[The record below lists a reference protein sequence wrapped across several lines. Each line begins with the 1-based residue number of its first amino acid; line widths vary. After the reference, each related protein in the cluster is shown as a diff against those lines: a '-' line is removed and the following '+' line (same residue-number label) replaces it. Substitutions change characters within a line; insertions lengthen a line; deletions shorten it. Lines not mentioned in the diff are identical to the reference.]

1 MTVVIAKSYPDAAT
15 LKLVAD
21 IQFRE
26 PYASGAMNRKLRGI
40 LFPGIYSGFYPVPG
54 AGLNLKITSLSATDQ
69 TGTASLDFGMYQIS
83 VRHQSD
89 LTVALTAGTNKIV
102 ALQAMYGIG
111 VETYQV
117 NSDSTIQAAEIVLLD
132 INATLATNQL
142 EICKVRIPAGATQLT
157 AAMIDLSGRK
167 VRRVGIEFSS
177 EIDKTDEDVAATS
190 LAVKRAIAS
199 IVDSAPTALNT
210 LKKIAAAINNDP
222 AFYTTLT
229 DLLALKAPLASPAL
243 TGTPTAPTAAQT
255 VNNTQIA
262 TTAFVKAALAAL
274 VDSAPGTLDTL
285 NELATALGN
294 DPNFATTMTN
304 LLALKAPLASPA
316 LTGTPTAP
324 TVAQTVNNTQI
335 ATTAF
340 VQAAIAALNTTI
352 NTALNLK
359 APLASPALTGT
370 PTAPTAAQT
379 ANNTQIATTAF
390 VKAALAALVD
400 SAPGTLDTLNE
411 LATALGNDPNFAT
424 TVTNALAGKQP
435 IHAALTSFSGL
446 VGAANKLPYF
456 VGKDL
461 LVLADFT
468 AFART
473 LLSRSSAALVRA
485 DLNILSGPGWYK
497 LGDLLI
503 QYGTID
509 FTGATTKTVNFPIR
523 YPTKVDQVIVSDAGW
538 GGGNTWGAT
547 EQQPIGFTAHV
558 NVADE
563 GGQWISFGS

>member
-26 PYASGAMNRKLRGI
+26 PYTSGAMNRKLRGI

-142 EICKVRIPAGATQLT
+142 EICKVRIPAGASQLT
-157 AAMIDLSGRK
+157 AEMIDLSGRK

-199 IVDSAPTALNT
+199 IVDSAPTTLNT

-222 AFYTTLT
+222 AFYTTLSN
-229 DLLALKAPLASPAL
+229 LLALKAPLASPALTGTPTGPTAAAGTNTTQLSTTAFVQAAITALNTTINTALGLKAPLASPAL

-304 LLALKAPLASPA
+304 LLALKAPLESPA
-316 LTGTPTAP
+316 LTGTPTGP
-324 TVAQTVNNTQI
+324 TAAAGNNTTQLS
-335 ATTAF
+335 TTAF
-340 VQAAIAALNTTI
+340 VQAAISALNTTI
-352 NTALNLK
+352 NTALGLK

-379 ANNTQIATTAF
+379 VNNTQIATTAF

-411 LATALGNDPNFAT
+411 LATALGNDPNF
-424 TVTNALAGKQP
+424 
-435 IHAALTSFSGL
+435 
-446 VGAANKLPYF
+446 
-456 VGKDL
+456 
-461 LVLADFT
+461 
-468 AFART
+468 
-473 LLSRSSAALVRA
+473 
-485 DLNILSGPGWYK
+485 
-497 LGDLLI
+497 
-503 QYGTID
+503 
-509 FTGATTKTVNFPIR
+509 
-523 YPTKVDQVIVSDAGW
+523 
-538 GGGNTWGAT
+538 
-547 EQQPIGFTAHV
+547 
-558 NVADE
+558 
-563 GGQWISFGS
+563 